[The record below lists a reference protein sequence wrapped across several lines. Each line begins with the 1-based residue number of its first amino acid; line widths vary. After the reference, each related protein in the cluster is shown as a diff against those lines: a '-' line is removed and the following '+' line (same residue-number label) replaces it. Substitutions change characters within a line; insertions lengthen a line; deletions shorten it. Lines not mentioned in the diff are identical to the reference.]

1 MLFRN
6 HAFVAATAMLC
17 TLFCATTAQAEDQDR
32 PPVMSKQ
39 AYDAAASTPP
49 VFKVTPEYHHDSL
62 PSLRNAA
69 VPSQGYGKR
78 THFEGLLP
86 LPPGSTDQTDG
97 AVQRLTSPT
106 RNTPTTQLN
115 FDGVGDGFTGPSG
128 TFTVTSAPP
137 DTDGAVGATQ
147 YVSLVN
153 TGLAVFDKTTG
164 NAVYGPV
171 PTNTLWSGFGGGCE
185 TNNDGDGVVIYDRAA
200 NRWVVSQFSVNTTPY
215 LQCVAV
221 SQTSDATGGWNRYA
235 FNYGNTLFPDYPKM
249 GAWPDA
255 YYETFNVFNGNT
267 FSGAN
272 LCAYDRTN
280 MLAGNAATQQCYQLS
295 SSFGGVLPSDVD
307 GATPPPANSPN
318 YLINFG
324 ASKLNLWKFHVDWTT
339 PGNSTLTGPTAISV
353 SSFSA
358 ACSGPGGGA
367 GTCVSQPGTTQQLDS
382 LSDRMMFRLA
392 YRNFGDHE
400 SLVASHSVKLGTG
413 TSQYSGVRWYEIRS
427 PGATPT
433 VYQQSTYSPD
443 SSFRWMPSIAMDRA
457 GDIAV
462 GYSVSSN
469 ANTVYPSVRYAGRT
483 PSDALSTLE
492 TEQSLLAGTASQSG
506 NQGLT
511 RWGDYSAMT
520 IDPVDDCTFWYTNEY
535 IPATGEFN
543 WRTRVGSFRFAN
555 CIGPAAKL
563 VFTVEPGASYTA
575 NAPIAVK
582 VSIEDVN
589 GNVVTSSTASITV
602 AIGTNPGSS
611 TLSGSATVNAVNGV
625 ATFSNLSLNKVGT
638 GYTLTAAS
646 TGLTGATSST
656 FNITAGTASKLV
668 FGQQPTNTTA
678 GSSITPA
685 VTVQVQDA
693 SGNVVTTDAST
704 VSLNLSGGA
713 AGATLGGTT
722 SVAAVNG
729 VATFSNLTVNKVGT
743 SYVLNASDG
752 SLTGAASSAF
762 NITAGAPATIAF
774 ALEPGPNA
782 NITAGST
789 IPLIAN
795 VTDSSGN
802 PVSGDS
808 VTLAIGNNPGSST
821 LSVTTNPV
829 TTDASGNATFNGL
842 SLNKVGTGYTLTVSN
857 ATPLTAT
864 SNSFNIVAGAA
875 TQLVFTTQPASV
887 VAPSTLNT
895 IAVTEE
901 DAGGNTVTSDSTTGV
916 NFTVSACGGTALGSA
931 TMSGGVATLSPA
943 QVFST
948 QHAGLTVSANDPT
961 LSLSATS
968 QSFNVDNASPSDL
981 LFIDGFETCTL

>member
-6 HAFVAATAMLC
+6 HAMVAAMAMLC
-17 TLFCATTAQAEDQDR
+17 ATLCAMPAQAEDQDR
-32 PPVMSKQ
+32 PVVMSKQ
-39 AYDAAASTPP
+39 AYDAAAGIPP
-49 VFKVTPEYHHDSL
+49 VFKVTPEDHHDHL
-62 PSLRNAA
+62 PSLRDAVVPNNANA
-69 VPSQGYGKR
+69 KR

-97 AVQRLTSPT
+97 AVQKLTSPT

-115 FDGVGDGFTGPSG
+115 FDGVGDGFTGPNG
-128 TFTVTSAPP
+128 TFTVDSAPP

-153 TGLAVFDKTTG
+153 SGLAVFDKTTG
-164 NAVYGPV
+164 NVVYGPV

-221 SQTSDATGGWNRYA
+221 SQTSDATGGWNRYS
-235 FNYGNTLFPDYPKM
+235 FDYGSTLFPDYPKM
-249 GAWPDA
+249 GSWPDA
-255 YYETFNVFNGNT
+255 YYETFNMFNGNIP
-267 FSGAN
+267 SGN
-272 LCAYDRTN
+272 LCAYDRTS
-280 MLAGNAATQQCYQLS
+280 MLAGNAATQQCFQLS
-295 SSFGGVLPSDVD
+295 TAYTGVLPSDLD
-307 GATPPPANSPN
+307 GSTLPPVGSPN

-358 ACSGPGGGA
+358 ACSGTGGGK
-367 GTCVSQPGTTQQLDS
+367 GTCVSQPGTTQKLDS
-382 LSDRMMFRLA
+382 LADRMMFRLA

-400 SLVASHSVKLGTG
+400 SLVASHSVKLGSGST
-413 TSQYSGVRWYEIRS
+413 QYAGVRWYEIRS
-427 PGATPT
+427 PGATTPT
-433 VYQQSTYSPD
+433 VYQQSTFSPD

-469 ANTVYPSVRYAGRT
+469 ANAIYPSVRYAGRT

-506 NQGLT
+506 SQGLT

-535 IPATGEFN
+535 IPTTGEFN
-543 WRTRVGSFRFAN
+543 WRTRVGSFRFPN

-563 VFTVEPGASYTA
+563 VFTVEPNSSYSS
-575 NAPIAVK
+575 NAPITVD
-582 VSIEDVN
+582 VSVEDVN
-589 GNVVTSSTASITV
+589 GNVVT
-602 AIGTNPGSS
+602 
-611 TLSGSATVNAVNGV
+611 
-625 ATFSNLSLNKVGT
+625 
-638 GYTLTAAS
+638 
-646 TGLTGATSST
+646 
-656 FNITAGTASKLV
+656 
-668 FGQQPTNTTA
+668 
-678 GSSITPA
+678 
-685 VTVQVQDA
+685 
-693 SGNVVTTDAST
+693 TDTST
-704 VSLNLSGGA
+704 VSLTLSGGT

-722 SVAAVNG
+722 SAAAVNG
-729 VATFSNLTVNKVGT
+729 VATFPNLTVDKVGT
-743 SYVLNASDG
+743 GYVLNASDG
-752 SLTGAASSAF
+752 SLTGAASTSF
-762 NITAGAPATIAF
+762 NIT
-774 ALEPGPNA
+774 
-782 NITAGST
+782 
-789 IPLIAN
+789 
-795 VTDSSGN
+795 
-802 PVSGDS
+802 
-808 VTLAIGNNPGSST
+808 
-821 LSVTTNPV
+821 
-829 TTDASGNATFNGL
+829 
-842 SLNKVGTGYTLTVSN
+842 
-857 ATPLTAT
+857 
-864 SNSFNIVAGAA
+864 AGAA
-875 TQLVFTTQPASV
+875 TQLVFTTQPADV

-901 DAGGNTVTSDSTTGV
+901 DASGNTVTSDSTTSV

-948 QHAGLTVSANDPT
+948 LRAGLTVSANDPA
-961 LSLSATS
+961 LSLSAIS

-981 LFIDGFETCTL
+981 FFIDGFETCAL